1 MTHTATATVDALYTA
16 ARELA
21 HLYPRLTQL
30 VHEESTVL
38 KDADMPHRHAMA
50 YLEPWNTPA
59 GQLAHNIHTQVR
71 RYETALNI
79 RLFNKAKY
87 RGTSDNLTVQAF
99 NRLAV
104 LIDHAHTQHI
114 DSTDV
119 TDAEQLL
126 LTWPRHIRLMLDE
139 PKPGEEPWTKAPG
152 NLCCPH
158 CDRRLELQPGWQ
170 HDPEAAD
177 VICRRCKDEN
187 GEWLRWVPGTWL
199 LVLQQ
204 PA

>member
-1 MTHTATATVDALYTA
+1 MTHTTTTVDALYTA

-21 HLYPRLTQL
+21 HMYPRLTQL
-30 VHEESTVL
+30 IHETAGNPTDQDT
-38 KDADMPHRHAMA
+38 KTPTQRA
-50 YLEPWNTPA
+50 YMEPWNTPA

-79 RLFNKAKY
+79 RLFNTAKY
-87 RGTSDNLTVQAF
+87 RGTSDALTIQAF

-104 LIDHAHTQHI
+104 LIDHAHTRHI

-126 LTWPRHIRLMLDE
+126 LSWPRQIRLMLDE
-139 PKPGEEPWTKAPG
+139 PLPGEEPWTKAPG

-158 CDRRLELQPGWQ
+158 CERRLELQPGWQ
-170 HDPEAAD
+170 HNPEAAD
-177 VICRRCKDEN
+177 VICRHCKDEN
-187 GEWLRWVPGTWL
+187 GDWYRWVPSTW
-199 LVLQQ
+199 VEALQQ